1 MDENSYIRYQSL
13 SLQEAKAMELEIT
26 QMIKYAYIL
35 GKVEGETK
43 RNLVDN
49 AIMTCG
55 GTPVYLK
62 DIEPASRSAH

>member
-26 QMIKYAYIL
+26 QMIKYAYML
-35 GKVEGETK
+35 GLAAGETK
-43 RNLVDN
+43 NNLV
-49 AIMTCG
+49 G
-55 GTPVYLK
+55 RTPVYLK